1 MNKNYDETIYPCFS
15 KMKAIKLRERGFQ
28 IIKTEVNRRFP
39 KYDVFYFENTEELK
53 KALEEIKIE
62 SEVWKTNQ
70 NLNK

>member
-39 KYDVFYFENTEELK
+39 QYDVYYFENTEEFK
-53 KALEEIKIE
+53 KALEEIKE
-62 SEVWKTNQ
+62 ETELWKN
-70 NLNK
+70 N

>member
-1 MNKNYDETIYPCFS
+1 MNNNYDETIYPCFS

-53 KALEEIKIE
+53 KALEEIKE
-62 SEVWKTNQ
+62 ETELWKKQSNI
-70 NLNK
+70 